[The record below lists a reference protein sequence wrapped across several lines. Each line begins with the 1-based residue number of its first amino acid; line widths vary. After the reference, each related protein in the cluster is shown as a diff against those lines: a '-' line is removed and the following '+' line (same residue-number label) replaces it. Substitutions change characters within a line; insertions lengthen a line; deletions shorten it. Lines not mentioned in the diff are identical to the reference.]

1 MGKVRNEDERDGS
14 QPNGGATGSLEKII
28 ELCKTHNIVKI
39 EMSGI
44 KLEFG
49 PQFQK
54 VEMTDDEIRTQLQ
67 KFRPTADEQNKDFE
81 KTLYW
86 SA

>member
-1 MGKVRNEDERDGS
+1 
-14 QPNGGATGSLEKII
+14 
-28 ELCKTHNIVKI
+28 
-39 EMSGI
+39 MSGI

-49 PQFQK
+49 QK
-54 VEMTDDEIRTQLQ
+54 PAPVEMSDDQIRTELQ